1 MKRAIIILMAVVT
14 FVSCETKKSVNVI
27 PKSDTIKTLAI
38 YMYNKNLSYA
48 VIYRITKDTFR
59 MAPVDSLTSKKQW
72 VKDTM
77 YFIPIQDTVRDEKG
91 KPRLDSMGKQMF
103 IENYYPYRNDLVWL
117 DAGKNIDSLI
127 LAHKPK

>member
-1 MKRAIIILMAVVT
+1 MKRAILILMAVVT

-38 YMYNKNLSYA
+38 YMYNKNISYA

-91 KPRLDSMGKQMF
+91 KPRLDSLGKF
-103 IENYYPYRNDLVWL
+103 KFVENYYPYRNDLIWL